1 MKWQMS
7 CSRYVFTV
15 CNYVLLIHVIKRYYC
30 RLLWVYGRAWLID
43 NFWIVL
49 PGNVRIEFSHF
60 PSTPWV
66 PQSKYCWRTC
76 LSNISLE
83 TQMLL
88 GKKYILPITHKLL
101 LLCKPLSIPSSPTPS
116 PPAFSSS
123 LSLLPEK
130 LSSWQVT
137 FKVTQWLL
145 SHSSLK
151 SYTVEFVRR
160 KTTLL
165 NCCNKKSSPDLK
177 FAT

>member
-1 MKWQMS
+1 MPEGKNKTWQPVKVTFLAMPHFKKWCNSRGNMKWQMS

-66 PQSKYCWRTC
+66 PQSKYCWSTC

-83 TQMLL
+83 THMLL
-88 GKKYILPITHKLL
+88 GKKIYSTYH
-101 LLCKPLSIPSSPTPS
+101 T
-116 PPAFSSS
+116 
-123 LSLLPEK
+123 
-130 LSSWQVT
+130 
-137 FKVTQWLL
+137 
-145 SHSSLK
+145 
-151 SYTVEFVRR
+151 
-160 KTTLL
+160 
-165 NCCNKKSSPDLK
+165 
-177 FAT
+177 